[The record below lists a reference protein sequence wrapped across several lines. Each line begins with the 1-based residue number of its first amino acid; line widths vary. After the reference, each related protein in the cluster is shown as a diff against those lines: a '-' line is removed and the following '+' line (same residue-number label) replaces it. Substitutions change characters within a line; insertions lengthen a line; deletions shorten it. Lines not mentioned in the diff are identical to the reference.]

1 VRVTVTG
8 ASGLIGSMVVATL
21 TARGDEV
28 TVLSREPQ
36 RALATLRQRRDGA
49 SAAASAGASGR
60 VASAVGSAATIS
72 AYARATGALQA
83 REWDPVRMPAPAD
96 ALAGRDAIVHLA
108 GESTAQRWRKRT
120 REQIRDSRVLGTR
133 HLVAGLRTV
142 GAESSDALPR
152 VLVSASAV
160 GYYGARGE
168 EPLDEDA
175 SAGRDFL
182 AELCA
187 AWEAEAASASEL
199 GIRVARLRIGVVL
212 DPRGGAL
219 ARMLPPFRLG
229 LGGAV
234 AGGRQYISW
243 IHREDLVELVL
254 RAIDDRRWAGPL
266 NATAPQPVRNA
277 EFSHALGRALH
288 RPALLPVP
296 GLALR
301 LVYGEMASLVTTG
314 ARALP
319 AKALVLG
326 YRFRHPALDETL
338 RSLLA

>member
-8 ASGLIGSMVVATL
+8 ASGLIGSALVATL

-36 RALATLRQRRDGA
+36 RALAALQHSRAGGGA
-49 SAAASAGASGR
+49 GI
-60 VASAVGSAATIS
+60 ASAVATLGTMS
-72 AYARATGALQA
+72 SYARAAGSVHA
-83 REWDPVRMPAPAD
+83 REWDPIRTAAPAD
-96 ALAGRDAIVHLA
+96 ALAGRDAVVHLA
-108 GESTAQRWRKRT
+108 GENTAQRWRKST
-120 REQIRDSRVLGTR
+120 REKIRDSRVLGTR
-133 HLVAGLRTV
+133 HLVAGLRAVSEENSRTR
-142 GAESSDALPR
+142 PP
-152 VLVSASAV
+152 VLVSASAI
-160 GYYGARGE
+160 GYYGARRE
-168 EPLDEDA
+168 EPLDEDTPP
-175 SAGRDFL
+175 GRGFL
-182 AELCA
+182 AEVCA

-199 GIRVARLRIGVVL
+199 GLRVLRLRIGVVL

-243 IHREDLVELVL
+243 IHREDLVELML
-254 RAIDDRRWAGPL
+254 TAIDDQRWSGPL

-277 EFSHALGRALH
+277 DFSRALGRALR

-296 GLALR
+296 GPALR
-301 LVYGEMASLVTTG
+301 LIYGEMASLVTSG
-314 ARALP
+314 ARVLP

-326 YRFRHPALDETL
+326 YQFRHPSLDEAL

>member
-1 VRVTVTG
+1 
-8 ASGLIGSMVVATL
+8 M
-21 TARGDEV
+21 
-28 TVLSREPQ
+28 Q
-36 RALATLRQRRDGA
+36 
-49 SAAASAGASGR
+49 
-60 VASAVGSAATIS
+60 
-72 AYARATGALQA
+72 
-83 REWDPVRMPAPAD
+83 MPAPAD
-96 ALAGRDAIVHLA
+96 ALVGRDAIVHLA
-108 GESTAQRWRKRT
+108 GENTAQRWRKSTRRT
-120 REQIRDSRVLGTR
+120 IRDSRVMGTR

-142 GAESSDALPR
+142 SAEHAGALPR
-152 VLVSASAV
+152 VLVSASAI

-175 SAGRDFL
+175 ACGRGFL

-199 GIRVARLRIGVVL
+199 GLRVVRLRIGVVL

-243 IHREDLVELVL
+243 IHREDLLELVL
-254 RAIDDRRWAGPL
+254 TAIDDRRWAGAL
-266 NATAPQPVRNA
+266 NATAPQPVTNG

-296 GLALR
+296 ALALR
-301 LVYGEMASLVTTG
+301 VIYGEMASLLTTG
-314 ARALP
+314 ARVLP
-319 AKALVLG
+319 AKPLVLG
-326 YRFRHPALDETL
+326 YKFRHPALDEAL
-338 RSLLA
+338 RSLLR